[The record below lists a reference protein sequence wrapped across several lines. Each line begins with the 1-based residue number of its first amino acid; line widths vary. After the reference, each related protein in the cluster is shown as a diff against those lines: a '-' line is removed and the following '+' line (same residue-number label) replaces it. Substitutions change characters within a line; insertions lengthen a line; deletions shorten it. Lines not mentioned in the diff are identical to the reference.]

1 MYYIPESLIERA
13 LGEEGL
19 TEENLYREYSG
30 RYMYGKRCFGI
41 VCERE
46 AEVIGFFLALHGIVQ
61 DEAPDYGVDPDLAFD
76 LKEVMSRDSM
86 GFSSIVYF
94 PGFLVGDDPDNQ
106 EDDED
111 ED

>member
-13 LGEEGL
+13 LEEEGL
-19 TEENLYREYSG
+19 NTEENLHREYSG
-30 RYMYGKRCFGI
+30 RFMYGKKCFGI

-61 DEAPDYGVDPDLAFD
+61 DEAPDYEVDFDLAFD

-86 GFSSIVYF
+86 GLSSIAYF
-94 PGFLVGDDPDNQ
+94 PGFLVGNEPE
-106 EDDED
+106 ED
-111 ED
+111 